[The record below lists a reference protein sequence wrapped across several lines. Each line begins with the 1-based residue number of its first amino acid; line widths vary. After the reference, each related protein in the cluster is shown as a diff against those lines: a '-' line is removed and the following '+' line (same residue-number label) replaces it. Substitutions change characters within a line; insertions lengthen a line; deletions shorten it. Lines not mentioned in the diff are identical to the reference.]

1 MSRSTSSTGNNGEDK
16 KETKKRPQKHVLI
29 DDEFDSP
36 PSQSVTSSADDKVL
50 RSKSSNSNPKTA
62 KKKKSKTSNLTSD
75 NSHQLSAAS
84 SSSRSDPSLS
94 ASLSEEMDKA
104 KKNGEA
110 GLEVKIDSLTK
121 LVTTVVEENK
131 QLRER
136 LEIVEKDNK
145 ILKKD
150 KKGLEKRLG
159 TVEKRLAAVEKDL
172 SKSKMRDIIKAFAE
186 SLVRTFAKFIPIA
199 STSKKDVVEYWLISS
214 RQDDFI
220 NKLIIQ
226 LETTDSDA
234 HSKALTI
241 TDDVDKFISYL

>member
-1 MSRSTSSTGNNGEDK
+1 
-16 KETKKRPQKHVLI
+16 
-29 DDEFDSP
+29 
-36 PSQSVTSSADDKVL
+36 
-50 RSKSSNSNPKTA
+50 
-62 KKKKSKTSNLTSD
+62 
-75 NSHQLSAAS
+75 
-84 SSSRSDPSLS
+84 
-94 ASLSEEMDKA
+94 MDKA

-136 LEIVEKDNK
+136 LEIVEK
-145 ILKKD
+145 
-150 KKGLEKRLG
+150 
-159 TVEKRLAAVEKDL
+159 RLAAVEKDL
-172 SKSKMRDIIKAFAE
+172 SKIKMRDIIKAFAE

-226 LETTDSDA
+226 LETTDSAA

-241 TDDVDKFISYL
+241 TDDVDKFVSAVKLCCFDVRKQFNSLTHNFYASKTPRRKDYPFDEAAKAAESLSPDMVESAVMITECLQSKKHGLAYL